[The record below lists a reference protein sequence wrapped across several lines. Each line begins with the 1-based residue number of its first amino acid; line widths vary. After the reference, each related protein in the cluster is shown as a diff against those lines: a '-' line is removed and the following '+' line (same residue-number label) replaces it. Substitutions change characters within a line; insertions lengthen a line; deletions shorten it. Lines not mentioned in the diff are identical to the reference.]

1 MIYTVWVSDE
11 SNDREKILKNMKFVF
26 FWVLVSRV
34 LDQFHLSSVIKKLEN
49 DSKPNVLIPVFTQ
62 AYRMDTCESFCTNRI
77 FVSVEEFFLYF
88 FKQVGL
94 MKNQDFFENL
104 KINAISTTEWVL
116 VLKNVEYNLKTI

>member
-1 MIYTVWVSDE
+1 MSDE

-62 AYRMDTCESFCTNRI
+62 AYRMDTCESFCTYRI
-77 FVSVEEFFLYF
+77 FVSVEEFF
-88 FKQVGL
+88 
-94 MKNQDFFENL
+94 QDFFQKSRSNEKSRFFWKFEN
-104 KINAISTTEWVL
+104 KGNF
-116 VLKNVEYNLKTI
+116 YC